1 MTNNESQVKIG
12 PKPIGTVQ
20 DDEEDDVDEVIG
32 FLTFSTTGEALVPR
46 EWLLDQWE
54 NYNLPNYLLPSS
66 ISNWQAYR
74 RMKNDLLEDTEYSH
88 YQVYNDEYDRHFNCK
103 FELEKSDE
111 MGSNTY
117 IVYSKVFFPEEIID
131 EEGGDWRSTRVGRME
146 FFRPE
151 DDMPG
156 QLITNFDEDGDG
168 GMGTVHEDACK
179 RLGDRARELFKKM
192 QDHHNYSD
200 LQKIIDDFR
209 LDANAVAIRRAVHF
223 IGSHHQDT
231 VEGLSQLWEDMNDWK
246 DHGEEMRIETT
257 PVINIE
263 SQREMVAERVKQK
276 VNTLV
281 DDIINETM
289 QKFED
294 DDEMTAEAT
303 SREIMNQLA
312 ETYDISEE
320 YNSLLSLRLSIKDI
334 LEDQREEMK
343 EEQAEIVDSVIEQS
357 NLEDY

>member
-74 RMKNDLLEDTEYSH
+74 RMKNELLEDTEYSH

-131 EEGGDWRSTRVGRME
+131 AAIGEVPVLAEWNSSVPKMIC
-146 FFRPE
+146 PVNSLPIS
-151 DDMPG
+151 MKM
-156 QLITNFDEDGDG
+156 
-168 GMGTVHEDACK
+168 GMGVW
-179 RLGDRARELFKKM
+179 GLFTKM
-192 QDHHNYSD
+192 PANGWGIEQGNCSRRCR
-200 LQKIIDDFR
+200 IITTIPTFR
-209 LDANAVAIRRAVHF
+209 KLLMISV
-223 IGSHHQDT
+223 
-231 VEGLSQLWEDMNDWK
+231 L
-246 DHGEEMRIETT
+246 
-257 PVINIE
+257 
-263 SQREMVAERVKQK
+263 
-276 VNTLV
+276 
-281 DDIINETM
+281 M
-289 QKFED
+289 Q
-294 DDEMTAEAT
+294 T
-303 SREIMNQLA
+303 R
-312 ETYDISEE
+312 
-320 YNSLLSLRLSIKDI
+320 LLSGGPFISSVLIIKIRLKD
-334 LEDQREEMK
+334 
-343 EEQAEIVDSVIEQS
+343 
-357 NLEDY
+357 